1 MRIEKGL
8 VVFVTGGASGLGE
21 ATVRRMHA
29 AGASVVIA
37 DMNTERMELI
47 SKELGERIL
56 IVKCDV
62 TKEAEV
68 EAAIKLT
75 VDKFGAVHVALACA
89 GVAWPSMMLTSKSAL
104 DTKNFEI
111 LFRINVFGSAY
122 VAKHAAV
129 AMSKNK
135 AVNDHGEK
143 GLILFVSSVAADEGQ
158 RGQVAYG
165 GSKGAI
171 NGMVM
176 PMARDLGK
184 FGIRA
189 VAIAPGIFETP
200 MGHAMPKQVV
210 ERLQGDTP
218 MARLGKPDEFAHFVG
233 AIIENSYVNGVH
245 LRVDGAIKM
254 SNL

>member
-29 AGASVVIA
+29 AGCSVVVA
-37 DMNTERMELI
+37 DMNTERMEMI
-47 SKELGERIL
+47 AKELGERVL

-62 TKEAEV
+62 TKETDV
-68 EAAIKLT
+68 EAAIKQT
-75 VDKFGAVHVALACA
+75 VEKFGAIHVALACA
-89 GVAWPSMMLTSKSAL
+89 GVAWPSMMLTSKSSL
-104 DTKNFEI
+104 DTKAFET

-129 AMSKNK
+129 AMSKNT
-135 AVNDHGEK
+135 ATEQGEK
-143 GLILFVSSVAADEGQ
+143 GLILFVSSVAAEEGQ

-184 FGIRA
+184 FGIRVA
-189 VAIAPGIFETP
+189 AIAPGIFETP
-200 MGHAMPKQVV
+200 MGHAMPKQVLT
-210 ERLQGDTP
+210 RLLADTP
-218 MARLGKPDEFAHFVG
+218 MARLGKPDDFAHFVG
-233 AIIENSYVNGVH
+233 AIVENAYINGVH

>member
-47 SKELGERIL
+47 SKELGERVL
-56 IVKCDV
+56 TVKCDV

-68 EAAIKLT
+68 EASIKQT

-111 LFRINVFGSAY
+111 MFRINVFGSAY

-135 AVNDHGEK
+135 AVNDSGEK
-143 GLILFVSSVAADEGQ
+143 GLILFVSSVAADEHCWRGQ
-158 RGQVAYG
+158 RAQ
-165 GSKGAI
+165 GAPTSFLLVSYDI
-171 NGMVM
+171 PIIYYDL
-176 PMARDLGK
+176 PMLMLIYY
-184 FGIRA
+184 F
-189 VAIAPGIFETP
+189 
-200 MGHAMPKQVV
+200 M
-210 ERLQGDTP
+210 
-218 MARLGKPDEFAHFVG
+218 
-233 AIIENSYVNGVH
+233 
-245 LRVDGAIKM
+245 
-254 SNL
+254 